1 MLAIMLDRSAIRAL
15 TSQEWAAQKRTLLRG
30 YTYHDYR
37 DEYHRLAKPWVD
49 GGWNILPGFNKRPPP
64 GVAVGRGPNNLGRP
78 DAPRVS
84 DKLLDD
90 ALRAAWTA
98 GGGGPRRLSLPPE
111 PLLWPSSHP
120 DWPLAV
126 YDADNPASVSWG
138 WETFGP
144 PTTQTRKGAHWYFLC
159 DPECPVT
166 SHPFRPIDR
175 PEARGD
181 VKGWCGLVVAPGGL
195 GGVYAE
201 ASVDPA
207 ACDDFP
213 YELFG
218 QVKTKDARVRRRH
231 ALVTGRASYAP
242 APSILG
248 TMEVCTEGGIVRP
261 LQECEGLRIHAPTRV
276 DRHPSA
282 TLSRWDDGRLVVWDP
297 GSQELGIGGTRTFV
311 IERHELRRM
320 EEADERFG
328 SDPDPVP
335 GDTLLAALR
344 RDDYHAAVCP
354 MTHGNRYV
362 NVLPPDGPGV
372 TIIVAGH
379 GKGKT
384 YCAQRFLDAAQCC
397 ITVTNT
403 TFLAEANAER
413 FGLTSYQEGYSE
425 RVSTTLESLGKFT
438 DLHPDVLHI
447 DEADAVLSF
456 MFSSVCASMVERF
469 MELRKQMRRAR
480 QVIITSADL
489 DYYHIRTFLA
499 WVQDDKPHRVFVD
512 VPVPGTRHVK
522 MVSSPQA
529 KQELWDLVSEKTPG
543 VGAPFVVGATERQSV
558 AAMART
564 FEGYGYTCGWMSADN
579 SRLEDTV
586 HLVQTIDEYLKTVD
600 VLFFS
605 PTLQSGVSINTPVAK
620 VFILHTLQDID
631 VETVAQMA
639 MRFRNPEDTE
649 IVWAAKDWVPCAS
662 EWPTT
667 SGALNLYLTDL
678 EDDMVQVARV
688 GVVKVGA
695 PPPKFQHSPDL
706 VLAWRTVE
714 RRARLSFRDP
724 IARIKEVA
732 AGHGW
737 TLSDD
742 RDPEFKWT
750 IPGQDDART
759 EIKKE
764 WVQRILTARPLT
776 PEEIAFPEHR
786 HENLDDQDAFEA
798 HKLKEFYGSLD
809 EERLGRHSV
818 SHMSAVRR
826 FALTRMD
833 EDEYMRH
840 MRRILGDLD
849 PAETPKKARPLMQT
863 ELLRT
868 LLLEVNPFTTR
879 IVPDWADDAK
889 LFRGRYR
896 TPCERYLPAEG
907 KKGDAAWL
915 GSCFRLLGLKQKRS
929 TSAAGIKTLSWDSVD
944 ITADS
949 EAALTRYRGNL
960 ALSKFGETE
969 CPSVFDIGQYPEI
982 TI

>member
-1 MLAIMLDRSAIRAL
+1 MLAAMLDRSAIRAL
-15 TSQEWAAQKRTLLRG
+15 SSEQWAAQKRTRLRG
-30 YTYHDYR
+30 YTYRDYCT
-37 DEYHRLAKPWVD
+37 EYHRLADPWAD

-78 DAPRVS
+78 TAPRVS
-84 DKLLDD
+84 EQLLND

-120 DWPLAV
+120 EWPLAV
-126 YDADNPASVSWG
+126 YDADNPAAVSWG
-138 WETFGP
+138 WEVFGP
-144 PTTQTRKGAHWYFLC
+144 PTLQTRKGAHWYFLA

-166 SHPFRPIDR
+166 SHPFRPAGR
-175 PEARGD
+175 PDARGD

-213 YELFG
+213 YTLFG
-218 QVKTKDARVRRRH
+218 QLKTKDAKLRRRH

-242 APSILG
+242 APSIPG
-248 TMEVCTEGGIVRP
+248 TMEVCTESGLVQP
-261 LQECEGLRIHAPTRV
+261 LQDCEGLRIHAPTRI

-297 GSQELGIGGTRTFV
+297 GSQELGIGGTRSFV
-311 IERHELRRM
+311 LERHELQRM
-320 EEADERFG
+320 EDADLRFG

-344 RDDYHAAVCP
+344 RDDYDAQICP
-354 MTHGNRYV
+354 LTHGGRYV
-362 NVLPPDGPGV
+362 NVLPTGPGV

-384 YCAQRFLDAAQCC
+384 YCAQRFLQAAERC

-413 FGLTSYQEGYSE
+413 FGLTSYQLGCVSE
-425 RVSTTLESLGKFT
+425 RVSTTLESLEKFD

-456 MFSSVCASMVERF
+456 MFSSVCASMVSRF
-469 MELRKQMRRAR
+469 RALRRQMRRAK
-480 QVIITSADL
+480 QVVITSADL
-489 DYYHIRTFLA
+489 DYYHIRTFLS
-499 WVQDDKPHRVFVD
+499 WVQDDKPARIFVD
-512 VPVPGTRHVK
+512 VPKPGTRHVRL
-522 MVSSPQA
+522 VSAAQA

-543 VGAPFVVGATERQSV
+543 MGAPFVVGTTERQSV

-564 FEGYGYTCGWMSADN
+564 FEGYGHRCGWMSADN
-579 SRLEDTV
+579 SRLLATV
-586 HLVQTIDEYLKTVD
+586 RNVQQIDEYLKQVD

-605 PTLQSGVSINTPVAK
+605 PTLQSGVSITTPVAK
-620 VFILHTLQDID
+620 VFILHTLQDIN
-631 VETVAQMA
+631 VETVSQMA
-639 MRFRNPEDTE
+639 MRFRNPKDTTV
-649 IVWAAKDWVPCAS
+649 VWAAKDWVPCPG

-667 SGALNLYLTDL
+667 SGALNLYLTQL
-678 EDDMVQVARV
+678 EDDMVQVSRV

-695 PPPKFQHSPDL
+695 PPPKFQHDAGL
-706 VLAWRTVE
+706 VQAWRAVE

-724 IARIKEVA
+724 IQRIREVA

-737 TLSDD
+737 TLSDE
-742 RDPEFKWT
+742 RDPELKWA
-750 IPGQDDART
+750 IPGQEDAKQ
-759 EIKKE
+759 EIRKE
-764 WVQRILTARPLT
+764 WVQRIMTARPLT

-786 HENLDDQDAFEA
+786 HANLTDQDAFEA
-798 HKLKEFYGSLD
+798 HRLKEFYGELN

-818 SHMSAVRR
+818 SHMAAARR
-826 FALTRMD
+826 FALTRLDPD
-833 EDEYMRH
+833 EFLRH
-840 MRRILGDLD
+840 MRRMLHELD
-849 PAETPKKARPLMQT
+849 PAETPKKSRPLMQA

-868 LLLEVNPFTTR
+868 LLAEVDPYQER
-879 IVPDWADDAK
+879 PAVEWADLGK
-889 LFRGRYR
+889 MFRSRYR

-907 KKGDAAWL
+907 KRGDAQWVL
-915 GSCFRLLGLKQKRS
+915 SCFRLLGLKRVPRTVGGVKV
-929 TSAAGIKTLSWDSVD
+929 AKWDSAD

-960 ALSKFGETE
+960 AFSQFGETD
-969 CPSVFDIGQYPEI
+969 CPSVFA
-982 TI
+982 